1 MKALLVVACLLVP
14 SPASAALITLD
25 FNVFSGNYQY
35 TFEGRDAYRQD
46 VYTPQ
51 HGIAMPGV
59 LMFDSLFAQMFNDA
73 LAANY
78 TTNGTGIGAI
88 PLNGTILSTGQ
99 PFTLL
104 AFDLLPHWP
113 AESAGA
119 DVRLTG
125 MRGDAT
131 TGSLLITGRDS
142 HTWRTIS
149 GESLGL
155 VDRPHRS
162 SGSTISGW
170 IVQTLLPCPSPLK
183 QRVCPRLT
191 PCCCCCLESACRC
204 FDVVRTKRPTSR
216 PRIASRQDMQWR
228 G

>member
-155 VDRPHRS
+155 VDHVLIETVNRGPSAQEFWIDNLRLDRPDAIAMS
-162 SGSTISGW
+162 VATQTASVPTAN
-170 IVQTLLPCPSPLK
+170 TLLLLLSGIGVSLL
-183 QRVCPRLT
+183 RRR
-191 PCCCCCLESACRC
+191 SH
-204 FDVVRTKRPTSR
+204 
-216 PRIASRQDMQWR
+216 
-228 G
+228 